1 VIEQHPHGVWLVDLA
16 ALSDVRLLDQTIAAA
31 CGIIENRRRAVVD
44 VLFPHVLSAQPS
56 VVALALWPL
65 AVMFL
70 PVADSFAGERERG
83 TLEVLLLSPVPDWV
97 VPAAKLLV
105 LYIEGLVFLA
115 VLLPAHIVVALL
127 AAGGTP
133 SWTWYAAA
141 AALGVALYPLLI
153 SLGLLVS
160 WSVSSVQAAQAI
172 VVYVPFALLTA
183 GGSVI
188 ARIASDAHVSI
199 SAPPEWAG
207 PGAILVT
214 AIASASTSAVV
225 LLRFRRHALLLK
237 CRQTFG
243 PTIGNRNRTGGVT

>member
-1 VIEQHPHGVWLVDLA
+1 MA
-16 ALSDVRLLDQTIAAA
+16 AVMKMARWEATRLLRT
-31 CGIIENRRRAVVD
+31 RRRLRRLGWPFVVLMVLLVPQG
-44 VLFPHVLSAQPS
+44 VLFPHVLTAQPS

-83 TLEVLLLSPVPDWV
+83 TLEVLLLSPVADWV
-97 VPAAKLLV
+97 IPAAKLLV
-105 LYIEGLVFLA
+105 LYVEGLVFLA
-115 VLLPAHIVVALL
+115 VLVPAHIVVAAL
-127 AAGGTP
+127 ASGGIP

-172 VVYVPFALLTA
+172 VVYVPFVLLTA

-188 ARIASDAHVSI
+188 ARIASDAHVSF

-243 PTIGNRNRTGGVT
+243 PLTVGNRDRTGGPG